1 MEYFYSSRRSCI
13 FAAMDPNSK
22 ATQLIKR
29 IITSPLLIYTIR
41 CLIGFVI
48 GYLMYRRFKEFEIFW
63 ALLSIILVISPEEKD
78 SKRLSIERFKSN
90 FVGSVVAMACVWLL
104 PKNVYSIMIGI
115 VVTIV
120 LCWGFKIMNMARV
133 AIVALL
139 IIMIEPHHTQIS
151 YTPIYRALSTGLGC
165 IIGLTIVIVTS
176 GIIHF
181 LREKYKIFTEP
192 S

>member
-1 MEYFYSSRRSCI
+1 
-13 FAAMDPNSK
+13 MDPNSK

>member
-1 MEYFYSSRRSCI
+1 MENFCSSRISII

-104 PKNVYSIMIGI
+104 PKTVYSIMVGI

-139 IIMIEPHHTQIS
+139 IIMIEPHHTQIG

-181 LREKYKIFTEP
+181 LRDKYKIFSEP